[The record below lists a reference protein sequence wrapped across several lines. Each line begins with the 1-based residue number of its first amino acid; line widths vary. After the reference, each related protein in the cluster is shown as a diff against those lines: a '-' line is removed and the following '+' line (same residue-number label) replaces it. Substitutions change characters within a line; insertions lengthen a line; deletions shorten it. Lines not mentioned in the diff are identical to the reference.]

1 MEEVLNGEP
10 STLDLSLTKSLSK
23 GVWRLQ
29 VPNRVKIVLWRAG
42 TDSLP
47 LKVNLKKRK
56 IVNDDLYPGCNLKSE
71 STFHALW
78 SYTEFSLVWDVK
90 FAWLKKK
97 TRNCESMLEVIQCC
111 HDHGDHLDLL
121 AMIVSLL

>member
-10 STLDLSLTKSLSK
+10 STLDLSLTKSLWK
-23 GVWRLQ
+23 GVWRLE

-47 LKVNLKKRK
+47 LKANLKKRK

>member
-1 MEEVLNGEP
+1 METRSPQQG
-10 STLDLSLTKSLSK
+10 
-23 GVWRLQ
+23 Q
-29 VPNRVKIVLWRAG
+29 IVLWRAG

-47 LKVNLKKRK
+47 LKANLKKRK

>member
-1 MEEVLNGEP
+1 MNGEP

-47 LKVNLKKRK
+47 IKVNLKKRK

-78 SYTEFSLVWDVK
+78 SYTELSLVWDVK